1 MVFESM
7 GKVEGVKLLL
17 LLLVLTATLVIK
29 RNKE

>member
-17 LLLVLTATLVIK
+17 LLVLTATLVIK